1 MKKLLNEWK
10 KFLKEQEDGGDRR
23 EKGPGVTADEDEAL
37 AARKRFI
44 EWASKLQPQQYRQF
58 LQVVKEKM
66 DDSMEKAIGVKVPYK
81 FVVKSIALASKGKVT
96 PNQAV
101 FFETLMASYGIM
113 LNKYGYDPAGVDV
126 HAL

>member
-23 EKGPGVTADEDEAL
+23 EKGPGVTTDEDEAMD
-37 AARKRFI
+37 ARKRFI
-44 EWASKLQPQQYRQF
+44 EWASKLQPHKYRQF

-81 FVVKSIALASKGKVT
+81 FVVNSIALASKGKVT

-101 FFETLMASYGIM
+101 FFEALMASYDIK
-113 LNKYGYDPAGVDV
+113 LDQYGYDTAGMP
-126 HAL
+126 LR